1 MAFLAAKGRCLFISF
16 SQNRKLRGQL
26 RAAFAA
32 AGSQNLAAV
41 HAFGTG
47 QKAVLLRAVNLFGL
61 ECSFHASHLLFSGKP
76 PTYCGEFYLHSQG
89 LPAWRQRKP
98 CKVEVYLKEWLS
110 VNLFL
115 KNGRPPRAASFMP
128 KAGPFL

>member
-61 ECSFHASHLLFSGKP
+61 ECSFHASHLLFQGKP
-76 PTYCGEFYLHSQG
+76 QHIVENFIFIHKAYRHGAKES
-89 LPAWRQRKP
+89 PAK
-98 CKVEVYLKEWLS
+98 
-110 VNLFL
+110 
-115 KNGRPPRAASFMP
+115 
-128 KAGPFL
+128 